1 MVYHL
6 HNPSAVMVSLLYP
19 GTEFR
24 MTHQKLIQ
32 GIQKGNSGIVY
43 TNFRYSIFVVRSIY
57 KSILHLKMCLITSIN
72 IRS

>member
-32 GIQKGNSGIVY
+32 GIQKGNSGM
-43 TNFRYSIFVVRSIY
+43 
-57 KSILHLKMCLITSIN
+57 L
-72 IRS
+72 